1 MIRIDFTCFGFS
13 FNGLSESLKLSES
26 FTAKGPIGKMKRK
39 PTVWQNVFAND
50 TSDKGLISKIYKEL
64 IQPNTRKTNNPIKT
78 WAKGLNIHFSKED
91 TQMTN
96 RHMKKCSTSLIIREM
111 QIKTTMRYHLIP
123 ARRVT
128 INKSTNNKY

>member
-64 IQPNTRKTNNPIKT
+64 TQLNSTEANNVSKK
-78 WAKGLNIHFSKED
+78 WAKDLNRHFSKED
-91 TQMTN
+91 IRMAY
-96 RHMKKCSTSLIIREM
+96 RHGKRCSASLAQRDANENHNEVPPHTC
-111 QIKTTMRYHLIP
+111 QNSHHQ
-123 ARRVT
+123 
-128 INKSTNNKY
+128 

>member
-1 MIRIDFTCFGFS
+1 M
-13 FNGLSESLKLSES
+13 
-26 FTAKGPIGKMKRK
+26 
-39 PTVWQNVFAND
+39 FANN

-128 INKSTNNKY
+128 INKSTNNKYWRGCGEKGTLLHCWCGEKGTLLQPLWKTVWSCLKKIKNETAF